1 MEKMEEVTIQPNQ
14 TIYIQNLNEKIKI
27 PDLKKQLYA
36 LFSKFGPILDIVAQK
51 NKKMKG
57 QAFVVFKEVTAA
69 ALAFK
74 QMDGFEL
81 LSKKMV
87 RTFNVTHSL

>member
-1 MEKMEEVTIQPNQ
+1 MEKIEEKESIQPNQ
-14 TIYIQNLNEKIKI
+14 TIYIQNLYEKIKI

-36 LFSKFGPILDIVAQK
+36 LFSKFGQILDIVAK
-51 NKKMKG
+51 SNKKMRG
-57 QAFVVFKEVTAA
+57 QAFVVFKDVTAA

-87 RTFNVTHSL
+87 SQT